1 MITVAA
7 EVLIDLVEEGT
18 GRYLAHPGGAGA
30 NAAVALA
37 RLGVPCSM
45 LARVSG
51 DVLGR
56 RLTANL
62 AGNGVSL
69 RDVLKA
75 AEPTTLAMVSLDSDG
90 RAAYSFYASGTAD
103 WQWTTAEL
111 PGALAPDVQALHT
124 GSLVLALD
132 PGAQAIEKLLA
143 AERARGQVTISIDP
157 NIRPALAAAHA
168 DEVAR
173 VERQLAL
180 AHVVKASDEDAAWL
194 YPGVPVDD
202 VARTWQRLGPR
213 IVVITLGERG
223 AYALGPDG
231 TGQLRPARPTRIVD
245 TVGAGDA
252 FCAGL
257 LDALNRR
264 GLLGGADTVAGTA
277 APSHRTPHEA
287 LDHLTPGELA
297 GAVDWAILIATLT
310 CERAGA
316 DPPTREEARRAT
328 AAT

>member
-1 MITVAA
+1 MISVIGEA
-7 EVLIDLVEEGT
+7 LIDLVDEGS
-18 GRYLAHPGGAGA
+18 GRYQAHPGGGPA
-30 NAAVALA
+30 NVAVALA

-45 LARVSG
+45 FARVST

-56 RLTANL
+56 QLTAHL
-62 AGNGVSL
+62 ADNGVSL
-69 RDVLKA
+69 RDLVPA
-75 AEPTTLAMVSLDSDG
+75 TEPTTLAMASLDAG
-90 RAAYSFYASGTAD
+90 ARASYSFYVNGTAD

-111 PGALAPDVQALHT
+111 PDVLPPDVQALHT
-124 GSLVLALD
+124 GSLALALA

-143 AERARGQVTISIDP
+143 AEHARGQVTISIDP

-168 DEVAR
+168 GEVVR

-180 AHVVKASDEDAAWL
+180 AHVVKASDEDTTWL
-194 YPGVPVDD
+194 YPGVPVEE
-202 VARTWQRLGPR
+202 VAQTWRRLGPR
-213 IVVITLGERG
+213 VVVITLGERG

-231 TGQLRPARPTRIVD
+231 AGQLRPARPTRIAD

-257 LDALNRR
+257 LDALGRR
-264 GLLGGADTVAGTA
+264 GLLGGAGSA
-277 APSHRTPHEA
+277 ALS
-287 LDHLTPGELA
+287 HLTAQELA
-297 GAVDWAILIATLT
+297 EVVDWAILIATLT

-316 DPPTREEARRAT
+316 DPPAREEALRAA

>member
-1 MITVAA
+1 MITVIGEA
-7 EVLIDLVEEGT
+7 LIDLVDEGS
-18 GRYLAHPGGAGA
+18 GRYQAHPGGFAA
-30 NAAVALA
+30 NVAVALA
-37 RLGVPCSM
+37 RLGAPCSI

-51 DVLGR
+51 DALGR
-56 RLTANL
+56 QLTAHL
-62 AGNGVSL
+62 ASNGVSL
-69 RDVLKA
+69 RDVVPA
-75 AEPTTLAMVSLDSDG
+75 TEPTTLALASLDSDA
-90 RAAYSFYASGTAD
+90 RASYSFYANGTAD

-111 PGALAPDVQALHT
+111 PDVLPPDVEALHT
-124 GSLVLALD
+124 GSLALALE

-143 AERARGQVTISIDP
+143 AERARGQVTISVDP

-168 DEVAR
+168 DELAR

-180 AHVVKASDEDAAWL
+180 AHMVKASDEDAAWL
-194 YPGVPVDD
+194 YPGVSFED
-202 VARTWQRLGPR
+202 VAHTWQRLGPR

-252 FCAGL
+252 FCAAL
-257 LDALNRR
+257 LDAMARR
-264 GLLGGADTVAGTA
+264 GLLGGTGTA
-277 APSHRTPHEA
+277 ALSQLTAQA
-287 LDHLTPGELA
+287 LAEL
-297 GAVDWAILIATLT
+297 VDWSLLIATLT

-316 DPPTREEARRAT
+316 DPPTRHEAQRAT

>member
-1 MITVAA
+1 MITVIGEA
-7 EVLIDLVEEGT
+7 LIDLVDEGS
-18 GRYLAHPGGAGA
+18 GRYQAHPGGAAA
-30 NAAVALA
+30 NVAVALA
-37 RLGVPCSM
+37 RLGAPCSI

-51 DVLGR
+51 DALGR
-56 RLTANL
+56 QLTAHL

-69 RDVLKA
+69 RDVVPA
-75 AEPTTLAMVSLDSDG
+75 AEPTTLALASLDSDA
-90 RAAYSFYASGTAD
+90 RASYSFYANGTAD

-111 PGALAPDVQALHT
+111 PDVLPPDVVALHAGSLALAVE
-124 GSLVLALD
+124 

-143 AERARGQVTISIDP
+143 AEHARGQVTISIDP

-173 VERQLAL
+173 VERQLAF
-180 AHVVKASDEDAAWL
+180 AHVVKASDQDTGWL
-194 YPGVPVDD
+194 YPGRSLDD
-202 VARTWQRLGPR
+202 VAGTWQRLGPR

-231 TGQLRPARPTRIVD
+231 TSQIRPARPSPIVD

-257 LDALNRR
+257 LDAMGRR
-264 GLLGGADTVAGTA
+264 GLLGGAGIA
-277 APSHRTPHEA
+277 ALSQ
-287 LDHLTPGELA
+287 LTPAELA
-297 GAVDWAILIATLT
+297 EVVDWSILIATIT

-316 DPPTREEARRAT
+316 DPPTRDEALRSP
-328 AAT
+328 AAP